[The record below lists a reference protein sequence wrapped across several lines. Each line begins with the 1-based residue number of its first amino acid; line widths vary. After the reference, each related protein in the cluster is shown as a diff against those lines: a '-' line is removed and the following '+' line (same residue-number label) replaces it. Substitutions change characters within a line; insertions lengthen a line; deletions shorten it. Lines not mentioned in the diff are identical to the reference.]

1 MIKKSR
7 RNDETKERS
16 TKKILQEWLQMNPK
30 ETPKPKTNEEMIV
43 KGMIESAKNGDS
55 RSFQTINSIIN
66 GTESGEHPSL
76 QIQVVDNTRLEK
88 FLYMTEEQEQ
98 EWEEAHK
105 EMKEYKITCLSEETK
120 MKLDEEEKV
129 KENISNKI
137 KEKKEI

>member
-7 RNDETKERS
+7 KNEETKQRN
-16 TKKILQEWLQMNPK
+16 TKEILQEWLQMNPK
-30 ETPKPKTNEEMIV
+30 ETPNPKTNEEMIV

-105 EMKEYKITCLSEETK
+105 EMKEYKITCLSEKTK
-120 MKLDEEEKV
+120 MKLDKEEKV

-137 KEKKEI
+137 KAKKEI

>member
-7 RNDETKERS
+7 KNEESKERS
-16 TKKILQEWLQMNPK
+16 TKEILQEWLQMNPK

-66 GTESGEHPSL
+66 GTESGETPSL

-88 FLYMTEEQEQ
+88 FLYMTDEQFE
-98 EWEEAHK
+98 EWEK
-105 EMKEYKITCLSEETK
+105 EHEGQKEYKITCLSPEAR
-120 MKLDEEEKV
+120 MKLDSE
-129 KENISNKI
+129 
-137 KEKKEI
+137 

>member
-7 RNDETKERS
+7 KNEEPKQRS
-16 TKKILQEWLQMNPK
+16 TKEILQEWLQMNPK

-66 GTESGEHPSL
+66 GTESGETPSL

-88 FLYMTEEQEQ
+88 FLYMTDEQFEEWQE
-98 EWEEAHK
+98 EHK
-105 EMKEYKITCLSEETK
+105 NQKEYKITCMTPEAR
-120 MKLDEEEKV
+120 MKLNNE
-129 KENISNKI
+129 
-137 KEKKEI
+137 

>member
-16 TKKILQEWLQMNPK
+16 TKEILQEWLQMNPK

-66 GTESGEHPSL
+66 GTESDETPSL
-76 QIQVVDNTRLEK
+76 QIQVVDNSRLEK
-88 FLYMTEEQEQ
+88 FLYMTDEQFEEWQ
-98 EWEEAHK
+98 K
-105 EMKEYKITCLSEETK
+105 EHEGQKEYKITCMTPEAR
-120 MKLDEEEKV
+120 MKLDNE
-129 KENISNKI
+129 
-137 KEKKEI
+137 